1 MAILVTGATGN
12 VGRLV
17 VDELLAA
24 GAHVR
29 ALTNNPARAALP
41 AEVEVFD
48 GYIGRP
54 ETLLPALDGIEVMY
68 LAPLPKTVREVVRLA
83 REAEVRRIV
92 DLSSSEADAEAAG
105 DPSQW
110 HYYAVEHAV
119 EHSGIEWTHLRPGE
133 FMTNLLG
140 WADQIRAT
148 GVVRAPYAN
157 SANTYIALEDIAA
170 VAARVLLE
178 EGHTG
183 KKYLL
188 SGPENLKRIELAR
201 LIGEAIGREVSFEE
215 QPHEEALAE
224 MTQSMGDFASW
235 YLDGMAQLVGYQMV
249 PAPTVQAITG
259 RPGMTF
265 SQWAT
270 KYASHF
276 R

>member
-178 EGHTG
+178 EGHRQEIPALWAG
-183 KKYLL
+183 K
-188 SGPENLKRIELAR
+188 P
-201 LIGEAIGREVSFEE
+201 
-215 QPHEEALAE
+215 
-224 MTQSMGDFASW
+224 
-235 YLDGMAQLVGYQMV
+235 
-249 PAPTVQAITG
+249 QA
-259 RPGMTF
+259 
-265 SQWAT
+265 
-270 KYASHF
+270 Y
-276 R
+276 

>member
-1 MAILVTGATGN
+1 
-12 VGRLV
+12 
-17 VDELLAA
+17 
-24 GAHVR
+24 
-29 ALTNNPARAALP
+29 
-41 AEVEVFD
+41 
-48 GYIGRP
+48 
-54 ETLLPALDGIEVMY
+54 
-68 LAPLPKTVREVVRLA
+68 
-83 REAEVRRIV
+83 
-92 DLSSSEADAEAAG
+92 
-105 DPSQW
+105 
-110 HYYAVEHAV
+110 
-119 EHSGIEWTHLRPGE
+119 LRKG
-133 FMTNLLG
+133 
-140 WADQIRAT
+140 
-148 GVVRAPYAN
+148 
-157 SANTYIALEDIAA
+157 
-170 VAARVLLE
+170 
-178 EGHTG
+178 TG